1 MKSVHI
7 IFNFL
12 FLNIVFS
19 QNTYSN
25 DKSIIAVETK
35 TPPKIDG
42 NVLDDPVWKNISQ
55 TTDFIQQSPDEGKPA
70 SEKTIVKIA
79 FTNDHFYLS
88 VVCYSDQPENI
99 IINDTRR
106 DSPLDDMDSF
116 IFILDTFNDNQNGY
130 AFGTNAAG
138 IEYDAQITKGGENI
152 ARIGRFSS
160 GAGGA
165 FNINWDGSWTVRT
178 KIHNDRWSAE
188 FKIPFKTLR
197 YKSEKT
203 QEWGVNFQRVNASIQ
218 EVSHWS
224 PINRQF
230 TVNRLISAG
239 ALTGVSPPL
248 SQNIKFIPYFLT
260 QRNSN
265 SGDEEKTKAYE
276 SVAGFDGKVSI
287 GSGLNLDLTYN
298 TDFAQAEADEQQIN
312 LDRFSLFFPEKRAFF
327 LENAGLFSVGDNSFG
342 GSEVSMFFSRRIGLA
357 GAGNQVPIN
366 GGARLTGTIA
376 NMRVGLLNMSTKPS
390 QGRPSNEY
398 QILRLKKELPNRS
411 HIGAIATNLIK
422 LDSEKYS
429 NEVVA
434 LDAKWGIGEV
444 SQIDGYTAISNTPNL
459 DKEKA
464 YAFRLQASS
473 TGKMFSNALSY
484 TEIGEDF
491 NPEMGFLKRSG
502 GYRKW
507 SGRIFTR
514 LRPDNNLG
522 VLEIRP
528 HVNYDGYWKLDG
540 FHQTGKLHVDNHLEF
555 RSGYEIHTGI
565 NFTKEGLIED
575 FDIFPSK
582 SIVVPKSTYDHME
595 AQLYY
600 TSPPTSKISFSVMNY
615 IGGFFGGDRI
625 SSSPRLKIR
634 FGDKFNSEISY
645 NYNNV
650 NLPGG
655 NFITYL
661 SRSRLTY
668 SFNPK
673 MYIQALLQYNNQS
686 NESFINWR
694 FIIQRSAASG
704 LYVVYNQM
712 EDYDGIPTKRN
723 NTLILKYSHLFDF

>member
-1 MKSVHI
+1 MKSSI
-7 IFNFL
+7 IFFGIFL
-12 FLNIVFS
+12 FNIIFS
-19 QNTYSN
+19 QNKYTN
-25 DKSIIAVETK
+25 EKLIIATK
-35 TPPKIDG
+35 ADIVPKIDG
-42 NVLDDPVWKNISQ
+42 DIIGDPFWEKVIS
-55 TTDFIQQSPDEGKPA
+55 TTGFTQQSPDEGNPA
-70 SEKTIVKIA
+70 TEKTIVKIA
-79 FTNDHFYLS
+79 YTKNHFYLS
-88 VVCYSDQPENI
+88 AICYTDQPESI

-138 IEYDAQITKGGENI
+138 TEYDAQITKGGENI
-152 ARIGRFSS
+152 SRIGRFSS
-160 GAGGA
+160 GAGGS
-165 FNINWDGSWTVRT
+165 FNINWDGSWIVKT
-178 KIHNDRWSAE
+178 KIHDDHWSAE

-197 YKSEKT
+197 YKSKKV
-203 QEWGVNFQRVNASIQ
+203 QKWGVNFQRVNASIQ

-239 ALTGVSPPL
+239 ILTDVNPPL
-248 SQNIKFIPYFLT
+248 AQNIKFIPYFLT
-260 QRNSN
+260 QRNSFSEN
-265 SGDEEKTKAYE
+265 VSKSDNFNTEG
-276 SVAGFDGKVSI
+276 GFDGKVSI

-342 GSEVSMFFSRRIGLA
+342 GSEVSMFFSRRIGIDPN
-357 GAGNQVPIN
+357 GNQVPIN

-376 NMRVGLLNMSTKPS
+376 NMRVGLLNMSTKPNDGS
-390 QGRPSNEY
+390 PSNEY

-411 HIGAIATNLIK
+411 HIGAIVTNLIK
-422 LDSEKYS
+422 LGNEKYS
-429 NEVVA
+429 NEVVGI
-434 LDAKWGIGEV
+434 DAKWGIGKV
-444 SQIDGYTAISNTPNL
+444 SQIDGYAATSKTPSL
-459 DKEKA
+459 DQDKS
-464 YAFRLQASS
+464 YAFRVQASS

-484 TEIGEDF
+484 TEIGKDF
-491 NPEMGFLKRSG
+491 NPEMGFLRRNG

-507 SGRIFTR
+507 SGRIFSR
-514 LRPDNNLG
+514 LRPENSLG
-522 VLEIRP
+522 ILELRP
-528 HVNYDGYWKLDG
+528 HVNYDGYWGLNG

-555 RSGYEIHTGI
+555 RSGYEVHTGI
-565 NFTKEGLIED
+565 NFKKEGLTEN
-575 FDIFPSK
+575 FEIFPSK
-582 SIVVPKSTYDHME
+582 NIIVPESTYDHVE
-595 AQLYY
+595 AQIYF
-600 TSPPTSKISFSVMNY
+600 TTPPTSKLSFSVMNY
-615 IGGFFGGDRI
+615 VGGFFGGDRV

-650 NLPGG
+650 KLPGG
-655 NFITYL
+655 NFNTYL

-668 SFNPK
+668 SFSPK
-673 MYIQALLQYNNQS
+673 MYLQALIQYNNQS

-704 LYVVYNQM
+704 LYIVYNQM
-712 EDYDGIPTKRN
+712 EDHDGIPTIRN

>member
-55 TTDFIQQSPDEGKPA
+55 TTGFIQQSPDEGKPA

-165 FNINWDGSWTVRT
+165 FNINWDGSWTVKT

-411 HIGAIATNLIK
+411 HIGVIATNLIK
-422 LDSEKYS
+422 LDSDKYS

-434 LDAKWGIGEV
+434 FDAKWGIGEV

>member
-1 MKSVHI
+1 MKSGHI
-7 IFNFL
+7 IFGIL
-12 FLNIVFS
+12 SLHIVFS
-19 QNTYSN
+19 QNIYLN
-25 DKSIIAVETK
+25 EKSINAVETN

-42 NVLDDPVWKNISQ
+42 NVLDDPAWKNISQ
-55 TTDFIQQSPDEGKPA
+55 TTGFIQQSPYEGKQA

-79 FTNDHFYLS
+79 FTKDHFYLS
-88 VVCYSDQPENI
+88 VVCYTNQTENI

-165 FNINWDGSWTVRT
+165 FNINWDGSWVVKT

-188 FKIPFKTLR
+188 FEIPFKTLR

-265 SGDEEKTKAYE
+265 LGDKVKTNAYE
-276 SVAGFDGKVSI
+276 SEGGFDGKVSI

-376 NMRVGLLNMSTKPS
+376 NMRVGLLNMSTKS
-390 QGRPSNEY
+390 AQGRPSNEY

-411 HIGAIATNLIK
+411 HVGAIATNLIK
-422 LDSEKYS
+422 LDNEKYS

-514 LRPDNNLG
+514 LRPENDLG
-522 VLEIRP
+522 VLELRP
-528 HVNYDGYWKLDG
+528 HVNYDGYWKLNG

-600 TSPPTSKISFSVMNY
+600 TSPPTSKISFSVMSY

>member
-1 MKSVHI
+1 
-7 IFNFL
+7 
-12 FLNIVFS
+12 
-19 QNTYSN
+19 
-25 DKSIIAVETK
+25 
-35 TPPKIDG
+35 
-42 NVLDDPVWKNISQ
+42 
-55 TTDFIQQSPDEGKPA
+55 
-70 SEKTIVKIA
+70 
-79 FTNDHFYLS
+79 
-88 VVCYSDQPENI
+88 
-99 IINDTRR
+99 
-106 DSPLDDMDSF
+106 MDSF

-165 FNINWDGSWTVRT
+165 FNINWDGSWVVKT

-188 FKIPFKTLR
+188 FEIPFKTLR

-265 SGDEEKTKAYE
+265 SGDKVKTNTYE
-276 SVAGFDGKVSI
+276 SEGGFDGKVSI

-376 NMRVGLLNMSTKPS
+376 NMRVGLLNMSTKS
-390 QGRPSNEY
+390 AQGRPSNEY

-411 HIGAIATNLIK
+411 HVGAIATNLIK
-422 LDSEKYS
+422 LDNEKYS

-514 LRPDNNLG
+514 LRPENDLG
-522 VLEIRP
+522 VLELRP
-528 HVNYDGYWKLDG
+528 HVNYDGYWKLNG

-600 TSPPTSKISFSVMNY
+600 TSPPTSKISFSVMSY

>member
-1 MKSVHI
+1 MRSNAIFI
-7 IFNFL
+7 IFVLFNFA
-12 FLNIVFS
+12 FS
-19 QNTYSN
+19 QNADLN
-25 DKSIIAVETK
+25 EKSISAI
-35 TPPKIDG
+35 KIDEAPVIDG
-42 NVLDDPVWKNISQ
+42 DVMGDPVWEKINPITGFTQQ
-55 TTDFIQQSPDEGKPA
+55 TPDEGK
-70 SEKTIVKIA
+70 SSKEKTFVRLA
-79 FTNDHFYLS
+79 FDKDNLYVSAICFT
-88 VVCYSDQPENI
+88 DQPENI

-152 ARIGRFSS
+152 SRIGRFSS

-165 FNINWDGSWTVRT
+165 FNINWDGSWTVKT
-178 KIHNDRWSAE
+178 QINDMGWSSE

-197 YKSEKT
+197 YKSERI

-224 PINRQF
+224 LINRQF

-239 ALTGVSPPL
+239 TLRNISPPI
-248 SQNIKFIPYFLT
+248 SQNIKFIPYYLA
-260 QRNSN
+260 QRNSFSENDFIRNNVN
-265 SGDEEKTKAYE
+265 SDG
-276 SVAGFDGKVSI
+276 GFDGKISI

-342 GSEVSMFFSRRIGLA
+342 GSEVSMFFSRRIGIDEN
-357 GAGNQVPIN
+357 GNQAPIN
-366 GGARLTGTIA
+366 GGARLTGNIA
-376 NMRVGLLNMSTKPS
+376 NMRVGLLNMSTRAVGDNPS
-390 QGRPSNEY
+390 SEY

-411 HIGAIATNLIK
+411 HVGAIVTNLIK
-422 LDSEKYS
+422 LGNEKYS
-429 NEVVA
+429 NEVIG
-434 LDAKWGIGEV
+434 LDAKWGIGEI
-444 SQIDGYTAISNTPNL
+444 SQIDGYTAVSKTPFL
-459 DKEKA
+459 DRNKA

-473 TGKMFSNALSY
+473 TGKKFSNALSY

-514 LRPDNNLG
+514 LRPENSLG
-522 VLEIRP
+522 ILELRP
-528 HVNYDGYWKLDG
+528 HINYDGYWKLDG

-555 RSGYEIHTGI
+555 RSGYEIHTGV
-565 NFTKEGLIED
+565 NFKKEGLSEN
-575 FDIFPSK
+575 FEIFPSK
-582 SIVVPKSTYDHME
+582 NIIVPKSTYDHIE
-595 AQLYY
+595 AQIYF
-600 TSPPTSKISFSVMNY
+600 TTPPTYKLSFSAMNY
-615 IGGFFGGDRI
+615 IGGFFGGERV

-634 FGDKFNSEISY
+634 LGDNFNSEFSY

-650 NLPGG
+650 KLPVG
-655 NFITYL
+655 NFNTYL

-673 MYIQALLQYNNQS
+673 MYIQALIQYNNQT

-694 FIIQRSAASG
+694 FILQRTAASG
-704 LYVVYNQM
+704 LYLVYNQM
-712 EDYDGIPTKRN
+712 EDYDGIPTTRN

>member
-1 MKSVHI
+1 MKSGHI
-7 IFNFL
+7 IFGIL
-12 FLNIVFS
+12 SLHIVFS
-19 QNTYSN
+19 QNIYLN
-25 DKSIIAVETK
+25 EKSINAVETN

-42 NVLDDPVWKNISQ
+42 NVLDDPAWKNISQ
-55 TTDFIQQSPDEGKPA
+55 TTGFIQQSPYEGKQA

-79 FTNDHFYLS
+79 FTKDHFYLS
-88 VVCYSDQPENI
+88 VVCYTNQPENI

-165 FNINWDGSWTVRT
+165 FNINWDGSWVVKT

-188 FKIPFKTLR
+188 FEIPFKTLR

-265 SGDEEKTKAYE
+265 SGDKAKTNTYE
-276 SVAGFDGKVSI
+276 SEGGFDGKVSI

-376 NMRVGLLNMSTKPS
+376 NMRVGFLNMSTKS
-390 QGRPSNEY
+390 AQGRPSNEY

-411 HIGAIATNLIK
+411 HVGAIATNLIK
-422 LDSEKYS
+422 LDNEKYS

-514 LRPDNNLG
+514 LRPENDLG
-522 VLEIRP
+522 VLELRP
-528 HVNYDGYWKLDG
+528 HVNYDGYWKLNG

>member
-1 MKSVHI
+1 MKSNRI
-7 IFNFL
+7 IIAIL
-12 FLNIVFS
+12 LLNNVFS
-19 QNTYSN
+19 QNIYSN
-25 DKSIIAVETK
+25 EKSIIATETN
-35 TPPKIDG
+35 TPPIIDG
-42 NVLDDPVWKNISQ
+42 NVLDDPAWINISQ
-55 TTDFIQQSPDEGKPA
+55 TSGFTQQSPDEGKPA

-79 FTNDHFYLS
+79 ITKDHFYLS
-88 VVCYSDQPENI
+88 AVCYTNQPESI

-165 FNINWDGSWTVRT
+165 FNINWDGSWTVKT
-178 KIHNDRWSAE
+178 KIHNDSWSAE

-239 ALTGVSPPL
+239 TLSGVSPPV
-248 SQNIKFIPYFLT
+248 SQNMKFIPYFLT
-260 QRNSN
+260 QRNSLKGN
-265 SGDEEKTKAYE
+265 ETQTSAYE
-276 SVAGFDGKVSI
+276 SEGGFDGKVSI

-366 GGARLTGTIA
+366 GGARLTGSIA
-376 NMRVGLLNMSTKPS
+376 NMRVGLLNMSTKS
-390 QGRPSNEY
+390 TEGRPANEY

-422 LDSEKYS
+422 LGNEKYS

-444 SQIDGYTAISNTPNL
+444 SQIDGYTALSNTPNL
-459 DKEKA
+459 DKEKS

>member
-1 MKSVHI
+1 MKSGHI
-7 IFNFL
+7 IFGIL
-12 FLNIVFS
+12 SLHIVFS
-19 QNTYSN
+19 QNIYLN
-25 DKSIIAVETK
+25 EKSINAVETN

-42 NVLDDPVWKNISQ
+42 NVLDDPAWKNISQ
-55 TTDFIQQSPDEGKPA
+55 TTGFIQQSPYEGKQA

-79 FTNDHFYLS
+79 FTKDHFYLS
-88 VVCYSDQPENI
+88 VVCYTNQTENI

-165 FNINWDGSWTVRT
+165 FNINWDGSWVVKT

-188 FKIPFKTLR
+188 FEIPFKTLR

-265 SGDEEKTKAYE
+265 SGDKVKTNTYE
-276 SVAGFDGKVSI
+276 SEGGFDGKVSI

-376 NMRVGLLNMSTKPS
+376 NMRVGLLNMSTKS
-390 QGRPSNEY
+390 AQGRPSNEY

-411 HIGAIATNLIK
+411 HVGAIATNLIK
-422 LDSEKYS
+422 LGNEKYS

-514 LRPDNNLG
+514 LRPENDLG
-522 VLEIRP
+522 VLELRP
-528 HVNYDGYWKLDG
+528 HVNYDGYWKLNG

-600 TSPPTSKISFSVMNY
+600 TSPPTSKISFSVMSY

>member
-7 IFNFL
+7 IFNFV

-55 TTDFIQQSPDEGKPA
+55 TTGFIQQSPDEGKPA

-165 FNINWDGSWTVRT
+165 FNINWDGSWTVKT

>member
-7 IFNFL
+7 IFNIL

-25 DKSIIAVETK
+25 EKSIIAVETK

-55 TTDFIQQSPDEGKPA
+55 TTGFIQQSPYEGKPA

-165 FNINWDGSWTVRT
+165 FNINWDGSWTVKT
-178 KIHNDRWSAE
+178 KIYNDRWTAE

-434 LDAKWGIGEV
+434 LDVKWGIGEV

-491 NPEMGFLKRSG
+491 NPEMGFLRRSG

-514 LRPDNNLG
+514 LRPDNNFG
-522 VLEIRP
+522 VLELRP

>member
-55 TTDFIQQSPDEGKPA
+55 TTGFIQQSPDEGKPA

-165 FNINWDGSWTVRT
+165 FNINWDGSWTVKT

-265 SGDEEKTKAYE
+265 SVDEEKTKAYE

>member
-55 TTDFIQQSPDEGKPA
+55 TTGFIQQSPDEGKPA

-165 FNINWDGSWTVRT
+165 FNINWDGSWTVKT

-357 GAGNQVPIN
+357 GTGNQVPIN

>member
-1 MKSVHI
+1 MKSGHI
-7 IFNFL
+7 IFGIFL
-12 FLNIVFS
+12 LHIVFS
-19 QNTYSN
+19 QNIYLN
-25 DKSIIAVETK
+25 EKSINAVETN

-42 NVLDDPVWKNISQ
+42 NVLDDPAWKNISQ
-55 TTDFIQQSPDEGKPA
+55 TTGFIQQSPYEGKQA

-79 FTNDHFYLS
+79 FTKDHFYLS
-88 VVCYSDQPENI
+88 VVCYTNQPENI

-165 FNINWDGSWTVRT
+165 FNINWDGSWVVKT

-188 FKIPFKTLR
+188 FEIPFKTLR

-265 SGDEEKTKAYE
+265 SGDKVKTNTYE
-276 SVAGFDGKVSI
+276 SEGGFDGKVSI

-376 NMRVGLLNMSTKPS
+376 NMRVGLLNMSTKS
-390 QGRPSNEY
+390 AQGRPSNEY

-411 HIGAIATNLIK
+411 HVGAIATNLIK
-422 LDSEKYS
+422 LDNEKYS

-514 LRPDNNLG
+514 LRPENDLG
-522 VLEIRP
+522 VLELRP
-528 HVNYDGYWKLDG
+528 HVNYDGYWKLNG

-600 TSPPTSKISFSVMNY
+600 TS
-615 IGGFFGGDRI
+615 
-625 SSSPRLKIR
+625 
-634 FGDKFNSEISY
+634 
-645 NYNNV
+645 
-650 NLPGG
+650 
-655 NFITYL
+655 
-661 SRSRLTY
+661 
-668 SFNPK
+668 
-673 MYIQALLQYNNQS
+673 S
-686 NESFINWR
+686 N
-694 FIIQRSAASG
+694 
-704 LYVVYNQM
+704 
-712 EDYDGIPTKRN
+712 K
-723 NTLILKYSHLFDF
+723 

>member
-1 MKSVHI
+1 MKANILVFMI
-7 IFNFL
+7 LLNNF
-12 FLNIVFS
+12 VFS
-19 QNTYSN
+19 QNIYSN
-25 DKSIIAVETK
+25 EKSIIAIETDYL
-35 TPPKIDG
+35 PEIDG
-42 NVLDDPVWKNISQ
+42 NVIDDPVWKSIDPAIGFTQQ
-55 TTDFIQQSPDEGKPA
+55 TPDEGKPA
-70 SEKTIVKIA
+70 TEKTIVKIA
-79 FTNDHFYLS
+79 FAKDYFYLS
-88 VVCYSDQPENI
+88 AVCYTKQPENI

-152 ARIGRFSS
+152 SRIGRFSS

-165 FNINWDGSWTVRT
+165 FNINWDGSWTVKT
-178 KIHNDRWSAE
+178 KIHDYGWSAE

-197 YKSEKT
+197 YSSEKT

-239 ALTGVSPPL
+239 SLKNINPPI
-248 SQNIKFIPYFLT
+248 SQNIKFIPYFMT
-260 QRNSN
+260 QRNSF
-265 SGDEEKTKAYE
+265 SGDQSNSNNLDTDG
-276 SVAGFDGKVSI
+276 GFDGKVSI
-287 GSGLNLDLTYN
+287 GSSLNLDLTYN

-342 GSEVSMFFSRRIGLA
+342 GSEVSMFFSRRIGIDED
-357 GAGNQVPIN
+357 GNQAPIN

-376 NMRVGLLNMSTKPS
+376 NMRIGLLNMSTKPV
-390 QGRPSNEY
+390 GGNPSNEY

-411 HIGAIATNLIK
+411 HIGAIITNLTK
-422 LDSEKYS
+422 LGNEKYS
-429 NEVVA
+429 NEVIGV
-434 LDAKWGIGEV
+434 DAKWGIGEV
-444 SQIDGYTAISNTPNL
+444 SQIDGYTAISKTPLL
-459 DKEKA
+459 DRSKA
-464 YAFRLQASS
+464 YAFRVQASS

-484 TEIGEDF
+484 TEIGKDF
-491 NPEMGFLKRSG
+491 NPEMGFLKRTG

-514 LRPDNNLG
+514 LRPENPFG
-522 VLEIRP
+522 ILELRP
-528 HVNYDGYWKLDG
+528 HINYDGYWKLDG

-555 RSGYEIHTGI
+555 RSGYEIHTGV
-565 NFTKEGLIED
+565 NFKKEGLTEN
-575 FDIFPSK
+575 FEIFPSK
-582 SIVVPKSTYDHME
+582 NIIVPKSTYDHVE
-595 AQLYY
+595 AQIYY
-600 TSPPTSKISFSVMNY
+600 TTPPTYKFSFSVMNY
-615 IGGFFGGDRI
+615 IGGFFGGDRV
-625 SSSPRLKIR
+625 SSSPRVKIR
-634 FGDKFNSEISY
+634 FGDKFNSEFSY

-650 NLPGG
+650 KLPGG
-655 NFITYL
+655 DFNTYL

-673 MYIQALLQYNNQS
+673 MYIQALIQYNNQS

-694 FIIQRSAASG
+694 FIIQRTAASG
-704 LYVVYNQM
+704 LYLVYNQM
-712 EDYDGIPTKRN
+712 EDYDGMPTKRN

>member
-55 TTDFIQQSPDEGKPA
+55 TTGFIQQSPDEGKPA

>member
-1 MKSVHI
+1 MKSGHI
-7 IFNFL
+7 IFGIL
-12 FLNIVFS
+12 SLHIVFS
-19 QNTYSN
+19 QNIYLN
-25 DKSIIAVETK
+25 EKSINAVETN

-42 NVLDDPVWKNISQ
+42 NVLDDPAWKNISQ
-55 TTDFIQQSPDEGKPA
+55 TTGFIQQSPYEGKQA

-79 FTNDHFYLS
+79 FTKDHFYLS
-88 VVCYSDQPENI
+88 VVCYTNQTENI

-165 FNINWDGSWTVRT
+165 FNINWDGSWVVKT

-188 FKIPFKTLR
+188 FEIPFKTLR

-265 SGDEEKTKAYE
+265 SGDEVKTNTYE
-276 SVAGFDGKVSI
+276 SEGGFDGKVSI

-376 NMRVGLLNMSTKPS
+376 NMRVGLLNMSTKS
-390 QGRPSNEY
+390 AQGRPSNEY

-411 HIGAIATNLIK
+411 HVGAIATNLIK
-422 LDSEKYS
+422 LDNEKYS

-514 LRPDNNLG
+514 LRPENDLG
-522 VLEIRP
+522 VLELRP
-528 HVNYDGYWKLDG
+528 HVNYDGYWKLNG

-600 TSPPTSKISFSVMNY
+600 TSPPTSKISFSVMSY

>member
-1 MKSVHI
+1 MKSGHI
-7 IFNFL
+7 IFGIFL
-12 FLNIVFS
+12 LHIVFS
-19 QNTYSN
+19 QNIYLN
-25 DKSIIAVETK
+25 EKSINAVETN

-42 NVLDDPVWKNISQ
+42 NVLDDPAWKNISQ
-55 TTDFIQQSPDEGKPA
+55 TTGFIQQSPYEGKQA

-79 FTNDHFYLS
+79 FTKDHFYLS
-88 VVCYSDQPENI
+88 VVCYTNQTENI

-165 FNINWDGSWTVRT
+165 FNINWDGSWVVKT
-178 KIHNDRWSAE
+178 KIHEDRWSAE
-188 FKIPFKTLR
+188 FEIPFKTLR

-265 SGDEEKTKAYE
+265 SGDKAKTNTYE
-276 SVAGFDGKVSI
+276 SEGGFDGKVSI

-376 NMRVGLLNMSTKPS
+376 NMRVGLLNMSTKS
-390 QGRPSNEY
+390 AQGRPSNEY

-411 HIGAIATNLIK
+411 HVGAIATNLIK
-422 LDSEKYS
+422 LDNEKYS

-473 TGKMFSNALSY
+473 TGKMYSNALSY

-491 NPEMGFLKRSG
+491 NPEMAFLKRSG

-514 LRPDNNLG
+514 LRPENDLG
-522 VLEIRP
+522 VLELRP
-528 HVNYDGYWKLDG
+528 HVNYDGYWKLNG

-600 TSPPTSKISFSVMNY
+600 TSPPTSKISFSVMSY

>member
-1 MKSVHI
+1 MKSGHI
-7 IFNFL
+7 IFGIL
-12 FLNIVFS
+12 SLHIVFS
-19 QNTYSN
+19 QNIYLN
-25 DKSIIAVETK
+25 EKSINAVETN

-42 NVLDDPVWKNISQ
+42 NVLDDPAWKNISQ
-55 TTDFIQQSPDEGKPA
+55 TTGFIQQSPYEGKQA

-79 FTNDHFYLS
+79 FTKDHFYLS
-88 VVCYSDQPENI
+88 VVCYTNQTENI

-165 FNINWDGSWTVRT
+165 FNINWDGSWVVKT

-188 FKIPFKTLR
+188 FEIPFKTLR

-265 SGDEEKTKAYE
+265 SGDKVKTNTYE
-276 SVAGFDGKVSI
+276 SEGGFDGKVSI

-376 NMRVGLLNMSTKPS
+376 NMRVGLLNMSTKS
-390 QGRPSNEY
+390 AQGRPSNEY

-411 HIGAIATNLIK
+411 HVGAIATNLIK
-422 LDSEKYS
+422 LDNEKYS

-514 LRPDNNLG
+514 LRPENDLG
-522 VLEIRP
+522 VLELRP
-528 HVNYDGYWKLDG
+528 HVNYDGYWKLNG

-575 FDIFPSK
+575 FNIFPSK

-600 TSPPTSKISFSVMNY
+600 TSPPTSKISFSVMSY

>member
-55 TTDFIQQSPDEGKPA
+55 TTGFIQQSPDEGKPA

-88 VVCYSDQPENI
+88 VICYSDQPENI

-165 FNINWDGSWTVRT
+165 FNINWDGSWTVKT

>member
-1 MKSVHI
+1 MC
-7 IFNFL
+7 
-12 FLNIVFS
+12 
-19 QNTYSN
+19 Y
-25 DKSIIAVETK
+25 
-35 TPPKIDG
+35 
-42 NVLDDPVWKNISQ
+42 
-55 TTDFIQQSPDEGKPA
+55 
-70 SEKTIVKIA
+70 
-79 FTNDHFYLS
+79 TN
-88 VVCYSDQPENI
+88 QPENI

-165 FNINWDGSWTVRT
+165 FNINWDGSWVVKT

-188 FKIPFKTLR
+188 FEIPFKTLR

-265 SGDEEKTKAYE
+265 SGDKVKTNTYE
-276 SVAGFDGKVSI
+276 SEGGFDGKVSI

-376 NMRVGLLNMSTKPS
+376 NMRVGLLNMSTKS
-390 QGRPSNEY
+390 AQGRPSNEY

-411 HIGAIATNLIK
+411 HVGAIATNLIK
-422 LDSEKYS
+422 LDNEKYS

-514 LRPDNNLG
+514 LRPENDLG
-522 VLEIRP
+522 VLELRP
-528 HVNYDGYWKLDG
+528 HVNYDGYWKLNG

>member
-1 MKSVHI
+1 MKSGHI
-7 IFNFL
+7 IFGIL
-12 FLNIVFS
+12 LLHIVFS
-19 QNTYSN
+19 QNIYLN
-25 DKSIIAVETK
+25 EKSINAVETN

-42 NVLDDPVWKNISQ
+42 NVLDDPAWKNISQ
-55 TTDFIQQSPDEGKPA
+55 TTGFIQQSPYEGKQA

-79 FTNDHFYLS
+79 FTKDHFYLS
-88 VVCYSDQPENI
+88 VVCYTNQPENI

-165 FNINWDGSWTVRT
+165 FNINWDGSWVVKT

-188 FKIPFKTLR
+188 FEIPFKTLR

-260 QRNSN
+260 KTHSN
-265 SGDEEKTKAYE
+265 SGDKVKTNTYE
-276 SVAGFDGKVSI
+276 SEGGFDGKVSI

-342 GSEVSMFFSRRIGLA
+342 GSEVSMFFSRRIGLT

-376 NMRVGLLNMSTKPS
+376 NMRVGLLNMSTKS
-390 QGRPSNEY
+390 AQGRPSNEY
-398 QILRLKKELPNRS
+398 QIIRLKKELPNRS
-411 HIGAIATNLIK
+411 HVGAIATNLIK
-422 LDSEKYS
+422 LSNENYS

-444 SQIDGYTAISNTPNL
+444 SQIDGYTAISNTPDL
-459 DKEKA
+459 DQEKA

-514 LRPDNNLG
+514 LRPENDLG
-522 VLEIRP
+522 ILELRP
-528 HVNYDGYWKLDG
+528 HVNYDGYWKLNG

-582 SIVVPKSTYDHME
+582 SIVVPKSTYNHME

-723 NTLILKYSHLFDF
+723 NALILKYSHLFDF

>member
-1 MKSVHI
+1 MKSGHI
-7 IFNFL
+7 IFGIL
-12 FLNIVFS
+12 LLHIVFS
-19 QNTYSN
+19 QNIYLN
-25 DKSIIAVETK
+25 EKSINAVETN

-42 NVLDDPVWKNISQ
+42 NVLDDPAWKNISQ
-55 TTDFIQQSPDEGKPA
+55 TTGFIQQSPYEGKQA

-79 FTNDHFYLS
+79 FTKDHFYLS
-88 VVCYSDQPENI
+88 VVCYTNQPENI

-165 FNINWDGSWTVRT
+165 FNINWDGSWVVKT

-188 FKIPFKTLR
+188 FEIPFKTLR

-265 SGDEEKTKAYE
+265 SGDKVKTNTYE
-276 SVAGFDGKVSI
+276 SEGGFDGKVSI

-376 NMRVGLLNMSTKPS
+376 NMRVGLLNMSTKS
-390 QGRPSNEY
+390 AQGRPSNEY

-411 HIGAIATNLIK
+411 HVGAIATNLIK
-422 LDSEKYS
+422 LGNEKYS

-514 LRPDNNLG
+514 LRPENDLG
-522 VLEIRP
+522 VLELRP
-528 HVNYDGYWKLDG
+528 HVNYDGYWKLNG

>member
-55 TTDFIQQSPDEGKPA
+55 TTGFIQQSPDEGKPA

-88 VVCYSDQPENI
+88 VICYSDQPENI

-165 FNINWDGSWTVRT
+165 FNINWDGSWTVKT

-422 LDSEKYS
+422 LDSEEYS

>member
-1 MKSVHI
+1 MKSGHI
-7 IFNFL
+7 IFGIFL
-12 FLNIVFS
+12 LHIVFS
-19 QNTYSN
+19 QNIYLN
-25 DKSIIAVETK
+25 EKSINAVETN

-42 NVLDDPVWKNISQ
+42 NVLDDPAWKNISQ
-55 TTDFIQQSPDEGKPA
+55 TTGFIQQSPYEGKQA

-79 FTNDHFYLS
+79 FTKDHFYLS
-88 VVCYSDQPENI
+88 VVCYTNQTENI

-165 FNINWDGSWTVRT
+165 FNINWDGSWVVKT

-188 FKIPFKTLR
+188 FEIPFKTLR

-265 SGDEEKTKAYE
+265 SGDKVKTNTYE
-276 SVAGFDGKVSI
+276 SEGGFDGKVSI

-376 NMRVGLLNMSTKPS
+376 NMRVGLLNMSTKS
-390 QGRPSNEY
+390 AQGRPSNEY

-411 HIGAIATNLIK
+411 HVGAIATNLIK
-422 LDSEKYS
+422 LDNEKYS

-491 NPEMGFLKRSG
+491 NPEMGFIKRSG

-514 LRPDNNLG
+514 LRPENDLG
-522 VLEIRP
+522 VLELRP
-528 HVNYDGYWKLDG
+528 HVNYDGYWKLNG

-600 TSPPTSKISFSVMNY
+600 TSPPTSKISFSVMSY

>member
-1 MKSVHI
+1 MKSGHI
-7 IFNFL
+7 IFGIL
-12 FLNIVFS
+12 SLHIVFS
-19 QNTYSN
+19 QNIYLN
-25 DKSIIAVETK
+25 EKSINAVETN

-55 TTDFIQQSPDEGKPA
+55 TTGFIQQSPYEGKQA

-79 FTNDHFYLS
+79 FTKDHFYLS
-88 VVCYSDQPENI
+88 VVCYTNQPENI

-165 FNINWDGSWTVRT
+165 FNINWDGSWVVKT

-188 FKIPFKTLR
+188 FEIPFKTLR

-265 SGDEEKTKAYE
+265 SGDKVKTNTYE
-276 SVAGFDGKVSI
+276 SEGGFDGKVSI

-376 NMRVGLLNMSTKPS
+376 NMRVGLLNMSTKS
-390 QGRPSNEY
+390 AQGRPSNEY

-411 HIGAIATNLIK
+411 HVGAIATNLIK
-422 LDSEKYS
+422 LDNEKYS

-514 LRPDNNLG
+514 LRPENDLG
-522 VLEIRP
+522 VLELRP
-528 HVNYDGYWKLDG
+528 HVNYDGYWKLNG

-600 TSPPTSKISFSVMNY
+600 TSPPTSKISFSVMSY

-655 NFITYL
+655 YFITYL

>member
-25 DKSIIAVETK
+25 NKSIIAVETK

-55 TTDFIQQSPDEGKPA
+55 TTGFIQQSPYEGKPA

-165 FNINWDGSWTVRT
+165 FNINWDGSWVVKT
-178 KIHNDRWSAE
+178 KIHDDRWSAE
-188 FKIPFKTLR
+188 FEIPFKTLR

-411 HIGAIATNLIK
+411 HIGAIVTNLIK

>member
-1 MKSVHI
+1 MKRSI
-7 IFNFL
+7 IFFVLFL
-12 FLNIVFS
+12 FNIVFS
-19 QNTYSN
+19 QSMYPKE
-25 DKSIIAVETK
+25 KSIIAIK
-35 TPPKIDG
+35 TDALPEIDG
-42 NVLDDPVWKNISQ
+42 NVVDDPIWKKIIP
-55 TTDFIQQSPDEGKPA
+55 TTGFAQQSPDEGSPA
-70 SEKTIVKIA
+70 TEKTIVKIA
-79 FTNDHFYLS
+79 YTKDYFYLS
-88 VVCYSDQPENI
+88 AVCYTNQPQNI

-116 IFILDTFNDNQNGY
+116 VFILDTFNDNQNGY

-152 ARIGRFSS
+152 SRIGRFSS

-165 FNINWDGSWTVRT
+165 FNINWDGSWIVKT
-178 KIHNDRWSAE
+178 KIHDDHWSAE

-197 YKSEKT
+197 YTSKRT

-239 ALTGVSPPL
+239 ILTNVSPPL

-260 QRNSN
+260 QRNSF
-265 SGDEEKTKAYE
+265 SGNE
-276 SVAGFDGKVSI
+276 SKSDNFDTEGGFDGKVSI

-342 GSEVSMFFSRRIGLA
+342 GSEVSMFFSRRIGIDPN
-357 GAGNQVPIN
+357 GNQVPIN

-376 NMRVGLLNMSTKPS
+376 NMRVGLLNMSTKS
-390 QGRPSNEY
+390 ADGSPSNEY

-422 LDSEKYS
+422 LGSEKYS
-429 NEVVA
+429 NEVVG

-444 SQIDGYTAISNTPNL
+444 SQIDGYTAISKTPSL
-459 DKEKA
+459 DKKKS
-464 YAFRLQASS
+464 YAFRVQASS

-491 NPEMGFLKRSG
+491 NPEMGFLKRTG

-514 LRPDNNLG
+514 LRPENSYG
-522 VLEIRP
+522 ILELRP
-528 HVNYDGYWKLDG
+528 HVNYDGYWELNG

-555 RSGYEIHTGI
+555 RSGYEIHTGV
-565 NFTKEGLIED
+565 NFKKEGLIEN
-575 FDIFPSK
+575 FEIFPSK
-582 SIVVPKSTYDHME
+582 NIIVPKSTYDHIE
-595 AQLYY
+595 AQIYY

-615 IGGFFGGDRI
+615 IGGFFGGNRI
-625 SSSPRLKIR
+625 SSSPRLKLR

-650 NLPGG
+650 QLPGG
-655 NFITYL
+655 NFNTYL
-661 SRSRLTY
+661 SRTRLTY

-694 FIIQRSAASG
+694 FIIQRTAASG
-704 LYVVYNQM
+704 LYIVYNQM

>member
-1 MKSVHI
+1 MKSGHI
-7 IFNFL
+7 IFGIL
-12 FLNIVFS
+12 LLHIVFS
-19 QNTYSN
+19 QNIYLN
-25 DKSIIAVETK
+25 EKSINAVETN

-42 NVLDDPVWKNISQ
+42 NVLDDLAWKNISQ
-55 TTDFIQQSPDEGKPA
+55 TTGFIQQSPYEGKQA

-79 FTNDHFYLS
+79 FTKDHFYLS
-88 VVCYSDQPENI
+88 VVCYTNQPENI

-165 FNINWDGSWTVRT
+165 FNINWDGSWVVKT

-188 FKIPFKTLR
+188 FEIPFKTLR

-260 QRNSN
+260 KTHSN
-265 SGDEEKTKAYE
+265 SGDKVKTNTYE
-276 SVAGFDGKVSI
+276 SEGGFDGKVSI

-342 GSEVSMFFSRRIGLA
+342 GSEVSMFFSRRIGLT

-376 NMRVGLLNMSTKPS
+376 NMRVGLLNMSTKS
-390 QGRPSNEY
+390 AQGRPSNEY
-398 QILRLKKELPNRS
+398 QIIRLKKELPNRS
-411 HIGAIATNLIK
+411 HVGAIATNLIK
-422 LDSEKYS
+422 LSNEKYS

-444 SQIDGYTAISNTPNL
+444 SQIDGYTAISNTPDL
-459 DKEKA
+459 DQEKA

-514 LRPDNNLG
+514 LRPENDLG
-522 VLEIRP
+522 ILELRP
-528 HVNYDGYWKLDG
+528 HVNYDGYWKLNG

-582 SIVVPKSTYDHME
+582 SIVVPKSTYNHME

-723 NTLILKYSHLFDF
+723 NALILKYSHLFDF

>member
-55 TTDFIQQSPDEGKPA
+55 TTGFIQQSPDEGKPA

-165 FNINWDGSWTVRT
+165 FNINWDGSWTVKT

-265 SGDEEKTKAYE
+265 SVDEEKTKAYE

-491 NPEMGFLKRSG
+491 NPEMGFLRRSG

>member
-1 MKSVHI
+1 MKSGHI
-7 IFNFL
+7 IFGIL
-12 FLNIVFS
+12 SLHIVFS
-19 QNTYSN
+19 QNIYLN
-25 DKSIIAVETK
+25 EKSINAVETN

-42 NVLDDPVWKNISQ
+42 NVLDDPAWKNISQ
-55 TTDFIQQSPDEGKPA
+55 TTGFIQQSPYEGKQA

-79 FTNDHFYLS
+79 FTKDHFYLS
-88 VVCYSDQPENI
+88 VVCYTNQPENI

-165 FNINWDGSWTVRT
+165 FNINWDGSWVVKT

-188 FKIPFKTLR
+188 FEIPFKTLR

-265 SGDEEKTKAYE
+265 SGDKVKTNTYE
-276 SVAGFDGKVSI
+276 SEGGFDGKVSI

-376 NMRVGLLNMSTKPS
+376 NMRVGLLNMSTKS
-390 QGRPSNEY
+390 AQGRPSNEY

-411 HIGAIATNLIK
+411 HVGAIATNLIK
-422 LDSEKYS
+422 LDNEKYS

-514 LRPDNNLG
+514 LRPENDLG
-522 VLEIRP
+522 VLELRP
-528 HVNYDGYWKLDG
+528 HVNYDGYWKLNG

-600 TSPPTSKISFSVMNY
+600 TSPPTSKISFSVMSY

>member
-1 MKSVHI
+1 MKRSII
-7 IFNFL
+7 IFVLFL
-12 FLNIVFS
+12 FNIVFS
-19 QNTYSN
+19 QNMYPKE
-25 DKSIIAVETK
+25 KSIIAIK
-35 TPPKIDG
+35 TDTHPEIDG
-42 NVLDDPVWKNISQ
+42 NVVDDPIWKKIIP
-55 TTDFIQQSPDEGKPA
+55 TTGFAQQSPDEGSPA
-70 SEKTIVKIA
+70 TEKTIVKIA
-79 FTNDHFYLS
+79 YTKDYFYLS
-88 VVCYSDQPENI
+88 AVCYTNQPQNI

-152 ARIGRFSS
+152 SRIGRFSS

-165 FNINWDGSWTVRT
+165 FNINWDGSWIVKT
-178 KIHNDRWSAE
+178 KIHDDHWSAE

-197 YKSEKT
+197 YTSKRT

-239 ALTGVSPPL
+239 ILTNVSPPL

-260 QRNSN
+260 QRNSF
-265 SGDEEKTKAYE
+265 SGNE
-276 SVAGFDGKVSI
+276 SKSDNFDTEGGFDGKVSI

-342 GSEVSMFFSRRIGLA
+342 GSEVSMFFSRRIGIDPN
-357 GAGNQVPIN
+357 GNQVPIN

-376 NMRVGLLNMSTKPS
+376 NMRVGLLNMSTKPADGS
-390 QGRPSNEY
+390 PSNEY

-422 LDSEKYS
+422 LGSEKYS

-444 SQIDGYTAISNTPNL
+444 SQIDGYTAISKTPSL
-459 DKEKA
+459 DKKKS
-464 YAFRLQASS
+464 YAFRVQASS

-491 NPEMGFLKRSG
+491 NPEMGFLKRTG

-514 LRPDNNLG
+514 LRKFLRY
-522 VLEIRP
+522 IR
-528 HVNYDGYWKLDG
+528 
-540 FHQTGKLHVDNHLEF
+540 T
-555 RSGYEIHTGI
+555 
-565 NFTKEGLIED
+565 
-575 FDIFPSK
+575 
-582 SIVVPKSTYDHME
+582 
-595 AQLYY
+595 
-600 TSPPTSKISFSVMNY
+600 
-615 IGGFFGGDRI
+615 
-625 SSSPRLKIR
+625 
-634 FGDKFNSEISY
+634 
-645 NYNNV
+645 
-650 NLPGG
+650 
-655 NFITYL
+655 
-661 SRSRLTY
+661 
-668 SFNPK
+668 
-673 MYIQALLQYNNQS
+673 
-686 NESFINWR
+686 
-694 FIIQRSAASG
+694 
-704 LYVVYNQM
+704 
-712 EDYDGIPTKRN
+712 
-723 NTLILKYSHLFDF
+723 

>member
-7 IFNFL
+7 IFNIL

-25 DKSIIAVETK
+25 EKSIIAVETK

-55 TTDFIQQSPDEGKPA
+55 TTGFIQQSPDEGKPA

-165 FNINWDGSWTVRT
+165 FNINWDGSWTVKT

>member
-1 MKSVHI
+1 MKRSII
-7 IFNFL
+7 IFVLFL
-12 FLNIVFS
+12 FNIVFS
-19 QNTYSN
+19 QNMYPKE
-25 DKSIIAVETK
+25 KSIIAIK
-35 TPPKIDG
+35 TDTHPEIDG
-42 NVLDDPVWKNISQ
+42 NVVDDPIWKKIIP
-55 TTDFIQQSPDEGKPA
+55 TTGFAQQSPDEGSPA
-70 SEKTIVKIA
+70 TEKTIVKIA
-79 FTNDHFYLS
+79 YTKDYFYLS
-88 VVCYSDQPENI
+88 AVCYTDQPQNI

-152 ARIGRFSS
+152 SRIGRFSS

-165 FNINWDGSWTVRT
+165 FNINWDGSWIVKT
-178 KIHNDRWSAE
+178 KIHDDHWSAE

-197 YKSEKT
+197 YTSKRT

-239 ALTGVSPPL
+239 ILTNVSPPL

-260 QRNSN
+260 QRNSF
-265 SGDEEKTKAYE
+265 SGNE
-276 SVAGFDGKVSI
+276 SKSDNFDTEGGFDGKVSI

-342 GSEVSMFFSRRIGLA
+342 GSEVSMFFSRRIGIDPN
-357 GAGNQVPIN
+357 GNQVPIN

-376 NMRVGLLNMSTKPS
+376 NMRVGLLNMSTKPADGS
-390 QGRPSNEY
+390 PSNEY

-422 LDSEKYS
+422 LGSEKYS

-444 SQIDGYTAISNTPNL
+444 SQIDGYTAISKTPSL
-459 DKEKA
+459 DKKKS
-464 YAFRLQASS
+464 YAFRVQASS

-491 NPEMGFLKRSG
+491 NPEMGFLKRTG

-514 LRPDNNLG
+514 LRPENSYG
-522 VLEIRP
+522 ILELRP
-528 HVNYDGYWKLDG
+528 HVNYDGYWKLNG

-555 RSGYEIHTGI
+555 RSGYEIHTGV
-565 NFTKEGLIED
+565 NFKKEGLIEN
-575 FDIFPSK
+575 FEIFPSK
-582 SIVVPKSTYDHME
+582 NIIVPKSTYDHIE
-595 AQLYY
+595 AQIYY

-625 SSSPRLKIR
+625 SSSPRLKLR

-650 NLPGG
+650 QLPGG
-655 NFITYL
+655 NFNTYL
-661 SRSRLTY
+661 SRTRLTY

-694 FIIQRSAASG
+694 FIIQRTAASG
-704 LYVVYNQM
+704 LYIVYNQM